1 MWCPARLLA
10 LSLLWGC
17 SPEAGAQCR
26 ENTACRELG
35 SEENLM
41 ECVQLCKSALEGE
54 AGRSYIDKPVRT
66 RLPEDNA
73 VGKQA
78 EDEVLGVSPVEEG
91 GTQVP
96 REAELPHNDKRSYPM
111 EHFRWGKPVG
121 RKRRPIKVYSNGME
135 EELPEGYPMEARRSL
150 PTELDYTPGVQ
161 EEEDEVKAE
170 QQLQEKKDGTYKM
183 NHFRWGGPP
192 ASKRYGGFMK
202 SWGGHSQ
209 KPLMTLFRNIMIKD
223 GH

>member
-54 AGRSYIDKPVRT
+54 AGRSYIDKPV
-66 RLPEDNA
+66 
-73 VGKQA
+73 
-78 EDEVLGVSPVEEG
+78 
-91 GTQVP
+91 P

-135 EELPEGYPMEARRSL
+135 EELPEGYPM
-150 PTELDYTPGVQ
+150 